1 MVRFRGFLCKHP
13 FKRLTVLGSICTLA
27 TRKVGSIGKQSREPN
42 NSCLWRRALTC
53 RSYSFLC
60 SKYTRTGYTQV
71 HMQQI
76 VLYKYVDSR
85 IHQIGLDGFP
95 THPHKTMLLGVSQHF
110 RKVQKLHW
118 TIVAGSIYGILPSPQ
133 SPAVASTNLPRAHR
147 FPNRWFHARQWAGS
161 PARYCRRKDI
171 GHKG

>member
-1 MVRFRGFLCKHP
+1 MHLGHEKSWLDRETIARSQQ
-13 FKRLTVLGSICTLA
+13 VLPLETSSDLSKLFCSMFEVYKNWIYPGSHAADCIIQICGL
-27 TRKVGSIGKQSREPN
+27 
-42 NSCLWRRALTC
+42 RR
-53 RSYSFLC
+53 
-60 SKYTRTGYTQV
+60 V
-71 HMQQI
+71 
-76 VLYKYVDSR
+76 
-85 IHQIGLDGFP
+85 HQIGLDGFP
-95 THPHKTMLLGVSQHF
+95 TLPHKKMLLGVSQHF